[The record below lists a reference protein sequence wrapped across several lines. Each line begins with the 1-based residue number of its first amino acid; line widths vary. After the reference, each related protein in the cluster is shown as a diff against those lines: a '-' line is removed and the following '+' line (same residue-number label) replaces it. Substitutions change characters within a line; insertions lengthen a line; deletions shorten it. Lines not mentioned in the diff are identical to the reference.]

1 MKPDLLKDNSAPLP
15 ASPTAACG
23 SGLKILDLDGPVVAA
38 IHLDCGRDCEAA
50 MKVDDV
56 SSGAETNWVPLLSR
70 DSRGTEAAETLIHQ
84 TQACEHPARSLR
96 AQ

>member
-15 ASPTAACG
+15 AGPTAACG
-23 SGLKILDLDGPVVAA
+23 SGLKILDLDGPDG
-38 IHLDCGRDCEAA
+38 LDCGRDCEAA

-70 DSRGTEAAETLIHQ
+70 DSRGTEAAETLTHQ
-84 TQACEHPARSLR
+84 T
-96 AQ
+96 